1 MTQKS
6 PDQVRCVVWIECWPH
21 RRFKLGICVML
32 EIQCPCGSAHLRIKG
47 EPFAQFW
54 CHCSDCQRVHGAAYV
69 AEAIYSAENVELSDG
84 KTVVFSL
91 KTTPRVS
98 CAKCG
103 TRLFV
108 ELAEIG
114 MRGLNG
120 YLLPSG
126 IFTPTMHI
134 NCGEAVAPVLDDRP
148 HYRTKPVAF
157 GGDDVLMDWPIN
169 ANGRSR

>member
-1 MTQKS
+1 MF
-6 PDQVRCVVWIECWPH
+6 D
-21 RRFKLGICVML
+21 
-32 EIQCPCGSAHLRIKG
+32 IQCPCGSAHLRIRG
-47 EPFAQFW
+47 ESFAQFR

-69 AEAIYSAENVELSDG
+69 AEALYSAENVELLDG
-84 KTVVFSL
+84 KTIVFSL

-103 TRLFV
+103 SRLFA
-108 ELAEIG
+108 ELTEIG

-126 IFTPTMHI
+126 IFNPTMHI
-134 NCGEAVAPVLDDRP
+134 NCGESVAAVLDDRP
-148 HYRTKPVAF
+148 HYRTKPAAF

-169 ANGRSR
+169 ASGRSR